1 MQDMVGL
8 DSECIAINWKSFQHY
23 TLAIWLVEHTFP
35 SSAEM
40 NNWAS
45 SFVELVAPQF
55 GVVYK

>member
-1 MQDMVGL
+1 VLKASLIFAGMLIVVHAWSYKNLLLQ
-8 DSECIAINWKSFQHY
+8 
-23 TLAIWLVEHTFP
+23 HTFP

-55 GVVYK
+55 GVAYK